1 MDADLS
7 ENRFLTT
14 ELLTAS
20 FGLQASPKP
29 SSNPIIKNM
38 GKIKILSADVANKI
52 AAGEVVERPASVIK
66 ELIENAVDAGST
78 SIRVEIRAGG
88 KRLIHVSDNGSG
100 MERED
105 ALLALERHATSK
117 VNRIEDLE
125 CIQTFGF
132 RGEALASIASVS
144 QFELLTRTADALE
157 GTKVSVEGGV
167 FRSVQESGCS
177 PGTHMSINNL
187 FYNVP
192 ARLKF
197 LKTDTTEMNHVTN
210 QVTWAA
216 LAHPNIHFSLTHN
229 GRSILDVRACDSH
242 LERVRLLYGKEFAD
256 NLIEFTEELPDLKI
270 YGLLGK
276 PEFTKPNREYQL
288 FFLNQ
293 RPIRSRIIGAA
304 LTEAL
309 DAMVAK
315 GRQPVALLFLTLEP
329 ETVDVNV
336 HPAKIEV
343 RFRNER
349 TIYSGI
355 VRILRNAV
363 HKAKYIPKIETPAEP
378 TQSEEDAETRDTSI
392 QQRISTPRH
401 IPTARGQRATTP
413 VARTQRTETPP
424 VPTQEVGDGEQET
437 EIIDASAVQ
446 APSTPT
452 EIVVQPPQ
460 QEIPDGVNLSLL
472 DFEDVQLKTNLFKT
486 YIVAEAGDKIFF
498 IDQHVAAERVL
509 YERFVNQMQAEG
521 IPVQGLLLPVTLEAT
536 PQQLS
541 ILKVHGDIFN
551 KLGFDL
557 EEFGGNTILIRAIPS
572 PLPTRVAAQTI
583 TDLLDKLPEAPHT
596 EVQLPEAI
604 DNALI
609 TLACKSAVKAGDT
622 LDTKEMINL
631 IKELSEAKLPF
642 NCPHSRPIIVEMGR
656 DELERRFHR

>member
-1 MDADLS
+1 
-7 ENRFLTT
+7 
-14 ELLTAS
+14 
-20 FGLQASPKP
+20 
-29 SSNPIIKNM
+29 M

-52 AAGEVVERPASVIK
+52 AAGEVVERPASVVK
-66 ELIENAVDAGST
+66 ELIENAVDAGSA

-88 KRLIHVSDNGSG
+88 KRLIHVSDNGVG

-117 VNRIEDLE
+117 VHRIEDLAQ
-125 CIQTFGF
+125 IQTFGF

-144 QFELLTRTADALE
+144 QFELLTRTAEALE

-177 PGTHMSINNL
+177 PGTHMSVNNL

-229 GRSILDVRACDSH
+229 GRTVIDVRACDSH
-242 LERVRLLYGKEFAD
+242 LERVRLLYGKEFAE

-309 DAMVAK
+309 NAMVAK
-315 GRQPVALLFLTLEP
+315 DRQPVALLFLTLDP

-349 TIYSGI
+349 TIYSGV
-355 VRILRNAV
+355 VRMLRNAV
-363 HKAKYIPKIETPAEP
+363 HKAKYIPKIETSIEP
-378 TQSEEDAETRDTSI
+378 SQSEEGAETRDSGLS
-392 QQRISTPRH
+392 QRTSTPGAR
-401 IPTARGQRATTP
+401 IPTGNRQRAATP
-413 VARTQRTETPP
+413 ITQPQITQAPSPQRTEAS
-424 VPTQEVGDGEQET
+424 EQET
-437 EIIDASAVQ
+437 ETPDTSEAQV
-446 APSTPT
+446 PSTPT

-472 DFEDVQLKTNLFKT
+472 DFENVQLKANLFKT
-486 YIVAEAGDKIFF
+486 YIVAEAEDKIFF

-509 YERFVNQMQAEG
+509 YERFVNQMQADG

-541 ILKVHGDIFN
+541 TLKIHGDIFS

-572 PLPTRVAAQTI
+572 PLPTRVAAQTV
-583 TDLLDKLPEAPHT
+583 TDLLDKLPEEPHT
-596 EVQLPEAI
+596 DVQLPKAI
-604 DNALI
+604 DDALI
-609 TLACKSAVKAGDT
+609 TVACKSAVKAGDT
-622 LDTKEMINL
+622 LDMKEMMNL
-631 IKELSEAKLPF
+631 IKELSEAKHPF

>member
-1 MDADLS
+1 M
-7 ENRFLTT
+7 
-14 ELLTAS
+14 
-20 FGLQASPKP
+20 P
-29 SSNPIIKNM
+29 
-38 GKIKILSADVANKI
+38 KIKILSADVANKI
-52 AAGEVVERPASVIK
+52 AAGEVVERPASVVK
-66 ELIENAVDAGST
+66 ELIENAVDAEST
-78 SIRVEIRAGG
+78 SIRVEVRAGG

-125 CIQTFGF
+125 QIQTFGF

-144 QFELLTRTADALE
+144 QFELLTRTPDALM
-157 GTKVSVEGGV
+157 GTKVNVDGGV

-177 PGTHMSINNL
+177 PGTHMSVNNL

-197 LKTDTTEMNHVTN
+197 LKTDTTEMNHVTK
-210 QVTWAA
+210 QVTWTA
-216 LAHPNIHFSLTHN
+216 LAHPNIQFSLTHN
-229 GRSILDVRACDSH
+229 NRSILDVRACDSH
-242 LERVRLLYGKEFAD
+242 LERIRLIYGKEFAE
-256 NLIEFTEELPDLKI
+256 NLIEFTEELPDLKM

-293 RPIRSRIIGAA
+293 RPIRSPIISAA

-309 DAMVAK
+309 SSMIAK
-315 GRQPVALLFLTLEP
+315 DRQPVALLFLTLDP
-329 ETVDVNV
+329 EAVDVNV

-355 VRILRNAV
+355 VRMLRNAI
-363 HKAKYIPKIETPAEP
+363 HKAKYIPKIETAVEPSQAEA
-378 TQSEEDAETRDTSI
+378 TAKHRDIGLS
-392 QQRISTPRH
+392 RR
-401 IPTARGQRATTP
+401 IPTSRHGPQQTTP
-413 VARTQRTETPP
+413 ITQTQQTQTPITSRDQTIDDREETETIEASEAQTPVTPP
-424 VPTQEVGDGEQET
+424 
-437 EIIDASAVQ
+437 
-446 APSTPT
+446 

-460 QEIPDGVNLSLL
+460 QIPEDADLSLL
-472 DFEDVQLKTNLFKT
+472 DFEHIQLKANLFKT
-486 YIVAEAGDKIFF
+486 YIVVEARDKIFF

-509 YERFVNQMQAEG
+509 YERFVNQMKSDG

-536 PQQLS
+536 AQHLGT
-541 ILKVHGDIFN
+541 LKIHGDIFK

-557 EEFGGNTILIRAIPS
+557 EEFGGNTILIRAIPA
-572 PLPTRVAAQTI
+572 PLPTRVAAQTV
-583 TDLLDKLPEAPHT
+583 TDLLDKLPTQPHT
-596 EVQLPEAI
+596 EVEIPEAI

-631 IKELSEAKLPF
+631 LKELSEAKHPF

>member
-1 MDADLS
+1 M
-7 ENRFLTT
+7 
-14 ELLTAS
+14 
-20 FGLQASPKP
+20 PK
-29 SSNPIIKNM
+29 IR
-38 GKIKILSADVANKI
+38 ILSADVANKI
-52 AAGEVVERPASVIK
+52 AAGEVVERPASVVK
-66 ELIENAVDAGST
+66 ELIENAVDAEST
-78 SIRVEIRAGG
+78 SIRVEVRAGG
-88 KRLIHVSDNGSG
+88 KRLIRVSDNGSG

-117 VNRIEDLE
+117 VNRIEDLDQ
-125 CIQTFGF
+125 IQTFGF

-144 QFELLTRTADALE
+144 QFELLTRTSDALM
-157 GTKVSVEGGV
+157 GTKVNVDGGV

-177 PGTHMSINNL
+177 PGTHMSVNNL

-197 LKTDTTEMNHVTN
+197 LKTDTTEMNHVTR
-210 QVTWAA
+210 QVTWTA

-229 GRSILDVRACDSH
+229 SRSMLDVRACDSH
-242 LERVRLLYGKEFAD
+242 LERVRLIYGKEFAD
-256 NLIEFTEELPDLKI
+256 NLIEFTEELPDLKM

-293 RPIRSRIIGAA
+293 RPIRSPIISAA

-309 DAMVAK
+309 SSMIAK
-315 GRQPVALLFLTLEP
+315 DRQPVALLFLTLDP
-329 ETVDVNV
+329 EAVDVNV

-355 VRILRNAV
+355 VRMLRNAI
-363 HKAKYIPKIETPAEP
+363 HKAKYIPKIETAVEP
-378 TQSEEDAETRDTSI
+378 SQSDADAKSRGSSVSQRVATS
-392 QQRISTPRH
+392 RH
-401 IPTARGQRATTP
+401 VPQRATPITQ
-413 VARTQRTETPP
+413 TQRTQTPFVPPHRAAGNGAETETTDVPETPP
-424 VPTQEVGDGEQET
+424 LTTPPEV
-437 EIIDASAVQ
+437 
-446 APSTPT
+446 
-452 EIVVQPPQ
+452 VVQPPQ
-460 QEIPDGVNLSLL
+460 QVPEDTDLSLL
-472 DFEDVQLKTNLFKT
+472 NFENVQLKTNLFKT
-486 YIVAEAGDKIFF
+486 YIVVEARDKIFF

-509 YERFVNQMQAEG
+509 YERFVNQMETDG

-536 PQQLS
+536 AEQLGT
-541 ILKVHGDIFN
+541 LKIHGDIFK

-557 EEFGGNTILIRAIPS
+557 EEFGGSTILIRAIPA
-572 PLPTRVAAQTI
+572 PLPTRVAAQTV
-583 TDLLDKLPEAPHT
+583 TDLLDKLPTQPHT
-596 EVQLPEAI
+596 EVQIPEAI

-622 LDTKEMINL
+622 LDTKEMMNL

>member
-1 MDADLS
+1 M
-7 ENRFLTT
+7 
-14 ELLTAS
+14 
-20 FGLQASPKP
+20 P
-29 SSNPIIKNM
+29 
-38 GKIKILSADVANKI
+38 KIKILSADVANKI
-52 AAGEVVERPASVIK
+52 AAGEVVERPASVVK
-66 ELIENAVDAGST
+66 ELIENAIDAEST

-88 KRLIHVSDNGSG
+88 KRLIRVSDNGLG

-117 VNRIEDLE
+117 VGRVEDLE
-125 CIQTFGF
+125 RIQTFGF

-157 GTKVSVEGGV
+157 GTKVDVEGGV

-187 FYNVP
+187 FHNVP

-197 LKTDTTEMNHVTN
+197 LKTDTTEMNHITN

-216 LAHPNIHFSLTHN
+216 LAHPKIHFSLMHN
-229 GRSILDVRACDSH
+229 GRSILDVRSCDSY
-242 LERVRLLYGKEFAD
+242 LERARLLYGREFAE
-256 NLIEFTEELPDLKI
+256 NLIEFTEELPDLKM

-309 DAMVAK
+309 GAMVAK
-315 GRQPVALLFLTLEP
+315 DRQPVALLFLTLDP

-349 TIYSGI
+349 TIYSGV
-355 VRILRNAV
+355 VRMLRDAL
-363 HKAKYIPKIETPAEP
+363 HKTKYIPKIETPIES
-378 TQSEEDAETRDTSI
+378 TQSERDAANRDTSLS
-392 QQRISTPRH
+392 QRVSAPVTGRGHHTP
-401 IPTARGQRATTP
+401 QRTTP
-413 VARTQRTETPP
+413 IVQGRESRLGTAPTS
-424 VPTQEVGDGEQET
+424 VPQET
-437 EIIDASAVQ
+437 EDRNQEVIDTSEAQTS
-446 APSTPT
+446 STAT
-452 EIVVQPPQ
+452 EVVVQPPQ
-460 QEIPDGVNLSLL
+460 QRIPEDANLSLL
-472 DFEDVQLKTNLFKT
+472 DFENVQLKTNLFKT
-486 YIVAEAGDKIFF
+486 YIVVEAAEKIFF

-509 YERFVNQMQAEG
+509 YERFVNQVETDG
-521 IPVQGLLLPVTLEAT
+521 IPVQGLLLPVTLEVT
-536 PQQLS
+536 PQQLGV
-541 ILKVHGDIFN
+541 LKIHGDIFK
-551 KLGFDL
+551 KLGFALD
-557 EEFGGNTILIRAIPS
+557 EFGGNTILIRAIPS
-572 PLPTRVAAQTI
+572 PLPTRIAAQTV
-583 TDLLDKLPEAPHT
+583 TDLLDRLPEEPHT
-596 EVQLPEAI
+596 DVQIPEAI

-622 LDTKEMINL
+622 LDTKEMMNL

>member
-1 MDADLS
+1 M
-7 ENRFLTT
+7 
-14 ELLTAS
+14 
-20 FGLQASPKP
+20 P
-29 SSNPIIKNM
+29 
-38 GKIKILSADVANKI
+38 KIKILSADVANKI
-52 AAGEVVERPASVIK
+52 AAGEVVERPASVVK
-66 ELIENAVDAGST
+66 ELIENAVDAEST
-78 SIRVEIRAGG
+78 SIRVEVRAGG

-117 VNRIEDLE
+117 VNRIEDLTQ
-125 CIQTFGF
+125 IQTFGF

-144 QFELLTRTADALE
+144 QFELLTRTPDALI
-157 GTKVSVEGGV
+157 GTKVNVDGGV

-177 PGTHMSINNL
+177 PGTHMSVNNL

-197 LKTDTTEMNHVTN
+197 LKTDTTEMNHVTR
-210 QVTWAA
+210 QVTWTA
-216 LAHPNIHFSLTHN
+216 LAHPNIQFSLTHN
-229 GRSILDVRACDSH
+229 SRSILDVRACDSH
-242 LERVRLLYGKEFAD
+242 LERVRLIYGKEFAD
-256 NLIEFTEELPDLKI
+256 NLIEFTEELPDLKM

-293 RPIRSRIIGAA
+293 RPIRSPIIAAA

-309 DAMVAK
+309 SSMIVKD
-315 GRQPVALLFLTLEP
+315 RQPVALLFLTLDP
-329 ETVDVNV
+329 EAVDVNV

-355 VRILRNAV
+355 VRMLRNAI
-363 HKAKYIPKIETPAEP
+363 HKAKYIPKIETAVEP
-378 TQSEEDAETRDTSI
+378 SQSEATAKHRDISLP
-392 QQRISTPRH
+392 QRVSTPITGKGQR
-401 IPTARGQRATTP
+401 TQFRGQP
-413 VARTQRTETPP
+413 
-424 VPTQEVGDGEQET
+424 
-437 EIIDASAVQ
+437 SAVSSQ
-446 APSTPT
+446 PESPVEAESGSSGLQTSHTSPATDNQQIVAPT

-460 QEIPDGVNLSLL
+460 QQVPEDTDLSLL
-472 DFEDVQLKTNLFKT
+472 DFEHIQLKTNLFKT
-486 YIVAEAGDKIFF
+486 YIVVEARDKIFF

-509 YERFVNQMQAEG
+509 YERFVNQMKTDG

-536 PQQLS
+536 AQQLGT
-541 ILKVHGDIFN
+541 LKIHGDIFK

-557 EEFGGNTILIRAIPS
+557 EEFGGNTILIRAIPA
-572 PLPTRVAAQTI
+572 PLPTRVAAQTV
-583 TDLLDKLPEAPHT
+583 TDLLDKLPTQPHT
-596 EVQLPEAI
+596 EVQIPEAI
-604 DNALI
+604 ENALI

-631 IKELSEAKLPF
+631 LKELSEAKLPF

>member
-1 MDADLS
+1 
-7 ENRFLTT
+7 
-14 ELLTAS
+14 
-20 FGLQASPKP
+20 
-29 SSNPIIKNM
+29 M

-52 AAGEVVERPASVIK
+52 AAGEVVERPASVVK

-78 SIRVEIRAGG
+78 TIRVEIRAGG
-88 KRLIHVSDNGSG
+88 KRLIHVSDNGVG

-117 VNRIEDLE
+117 VGRIEDLE

-157 GTKVSVEGGV
+157 GTKVNVDGGV

-242 LERVRLLYGKEFAD
+242 LERVRLLYGKEFAE

-363 HKAKYIPKIETPAEP
+363 HKAKYIPKIETPTQP
-378 TQSEEDAETRDTSI
+378 TQSAEDAETRDTGI

-401 IPTARGQRATTP
+401 TPPPPPVTGRRQHTTP
-413 VARTQRTETPP
+413 IAQTQRTHAPQTENPEQAPETIEPS
-424 VPTQEVGDGEQET
+424 EVQT
-437 EIIDASAVQ
+437 
-446 APSTPT
+446 PSTPT

-460 QEIPDGVNLSLL
+460 QEIPDSVNLSLL
-472 DFEDVQLKTNLFKT
+472 DFESVQLKTNLFKT
-486 YIVAEAGDKIFF
+486 YIVAEAKDKIFF

-509 YERFVNQMQAEG
+509 YERFVNQMQADR

-541 ILKVHGDIFN
+541 ALKTHGDIFE

-557 EEFGGNTILIRAIPS
+557 EEFGGNTILIRAIPA

-583 TDLLDKLPEAPHT
+583 TDLLDKLPEAPYT
-596 EVQLPEAI
+596 DVQLPEAI

-609 TLACKSAVKAGDT
+609 MLACKSAVKAGDT
-622 LDTKEMINL
+622 LDMKEMMNL

-642 NCPHSRPIIVEMGR
+642 NCPHSRPIIVEMRR
-656 DELERRFHR
+656 DELERWFHR

>member
-1 MDADLS
+1 M
-7 ENRFLTT
+7 
-14 ELLTAS
+14 
-20 FGLQASPKP
+20 P
-29 SSNPIIKNM
+29 
-38 GKIKILSADVANKI
+38 KIKILSADVANKI
-52 AAGEVVERPASVIK
+52 AAGEVVERPASVVK
-66 ELIENAVDAGST
+66 ELIENAIDAEST

-88 KRLIHVSDNGSG
+88 KRLIRVSDNGSG

-117 VNRIEDLE
+117 VGRVEDLE
-125 CIQTFGF
+125 RIQTFGF

-157 GTKVSVEGGV
+157 GTKVDVEGGV

-197 LKTDTTEMNHVTN
+197 LKTDTTEMNHITN

-216 LAHPNIHFSLTHN
+216 LAHPKIHFSLTHN
-229 GRSILDVRACDSH
+229 GRSILDVRSCDSH
-242 LERVRLLYGKEFAD
+242 LERARLLYGREFAE
-256 NLIEFTEELPDLKI
+256 NLIEFTEELPDLKM

-276 PEFTKPNREYQL
+276 PELTKPNREYQL

-293 RPIRSRIIGAA
+293 RPIRNRIIGAA

-309 DAMVAK
+309 DQMVAK
-315 GRQPVALLFLTLEP
+315 DRQPVALLFLTLDP

-349 TIYSGI
+349 TIYSGV
-355 VRILRNAV
+355 VRMLRDAL
-363 HKAKYIPKIETPAEP
+363 HKTKYIPKIETPIET
-378 TQSEEDAETRDTSI
+378 TQSERDTENRDTGLS
-392 QQRISTPRH
+392 QRVSTPH
-401 IPTARGQRATTP
+401 HTPGTPPITEGGQRTTP
-413 VARTQRTETPP
+413 IIQGRESRLETAPTS
-424 VPTQEVGDGEQET
+424 VPQEPKDREQEVINTSEAQT
-437 EIIDASAVQ
+437 S
-446 APSTPT
+446 STPT

-460 QEIPDGVNLSLL
+460 QQMSGDANLSLL
-472 DFEDVQLKTNLFKT
+472 DFENVQLKTNLFKT
-486 YIVAEAGDKIFF
+486 YIVVEAKDKIFF

-509 YERFVNQMQAEG
+509 YERFVNQVETDG
-521 IPVQGLLLPVTLEAT
+521 IPVQGLLLPVTLEVT
-536 PQQLS
+536 PQQLGV
-541 ILKVHGDIFN
+541 LKIHGDIFK

-557 EEFGGNTILIRAIPS
+557 DEFGGNTILIRAIPS
-572 PLPTRVAAQTI
+572 PLPTRIAAQTV
-583 TDLLDKLPEAPHT
+583 TDLLHKLPEEPHT
-596 EVQLPEAI
+596 DVQIPEAI

-622 LDTKEMINL
+622 LDTKEMMNL

>member
-1 MDADLS
+1 M
-7 ENRFLTT
+7 
-14 ELLTAS
+14 
-20 FGLQASPKP
+20 P
-29 SSNPIIKNM
+29 
-38 GKIKILSADVANKI
+38 KIKILSADVANKI

-78 SIRVEIRAGG
+78 SIRVEVRAGG
-88 KRLIHVSDNGSG
+88 KRLIHVSDNGTG

-125 CIQTFGF
+125 QIQTFGF

-144 QFELLTRTADALE
+144 QFELLTRTSDALT
-157 GTKVSVEGGV
+157 GTKVNVDGGV

-177 PGTHMSINNL
+177 PGTHMSVNNL

-210 QVTWAA
+210 QVTWTA
-216 LAHPNIHFSLTHN
+216 LAHPNIQFSLTHN
-229 GRSILDVRACDSH
+229 NRSILDVRACDSH
-242 LERVRLLYGKEFAD
+242 LERVRLLYGKEFAE
-256 NLIEFTEELPDLKI
+256 NLIEFTEELPDLKM
-270 YGLLGK
+270 YGLIGK
-276 PEFTKPNREYQL
+276 PEFTKSNRAYQL

-293 RPIRSRIIGAA
+293 RPIRSPIISAA
-304 LTEAL
+304 LTEAFNS
-309 DAMVAK
+309 MVAK
-315 GRQPVALLFLTLEP
+315 DRQPVALLFLTLEP

-355 VRILRNAV
+355 VRMLRNAI
-363 HKAKYIPKIETPAEP
+363 HKAKYIPKIETRVEP
-378 TQSEEDAETRDTSI
+378 TQSERNAERRDTSLS
-392 QQRISTPRH
+392 QRVSTSRH
-401 IPTARGQRATTP
+401 A
-413 VARTQRTETPP
+413 TQRT
-424 VPTQEVGDGEQET
+424 
-437 EIIDASAVQ
+437 
-446 APSTPT
+446 TPT
-452 EIVVQPPQ
+452 AQTQRTQTPSVPSHQTEDMSAETNITDVPGRQTPVTSAGVVVQPPQ
-460 QEIPDGVNLSLL
+460 QQIPEDATLSLL
-472 DFEDVQLKTNLFKT
+472 DFENVQLKTNLFKT
-486 YIVAEAGDKIFF
+486 YIVIEARDKIFF

-509 YERFVNQMQAEG
+509 YERFVNQMEADG

-536 PQQLS
+536 AQQLGT
-541 ILKVHGDIFN
+541 LKIHGDIFK

-572 PLPTRVAAQTI
+572 SLPTRVAAQTV
-583 TDLLDKLPEAPHT
+583 TDLLDKLPTAPHT
-596 EVQLPEAI
+596 EIQIPEAI

-622 LDTKEMINL
+622 LDTKEMMNL

>member
-1 MDADLS
+1 MP
-7 ENRFLTT
+7 N
-14 ELLTAS
+14 
-20 FGLQASPKP
+20 
-29 SSNPIIKNM
+29 
-38 GKIKILSADVANKI
+38 IKILSADVANKI
-52 AAGEVVERPASVIK
+52 AAGEVVERPASVVK
-66 ELIENAVDAGST
+66 ELIENALDAGST
-78 SIRVEIRAGG
+78 SIRVEVRAGG
-88 KRLIHVSDNGSG
+88 KRLIRVSDNGGG

-125 CIQTFGF
+125 SIQTFGF

-157 GTKVSVEGGV
+157 GTKVDVEGGI

-177 PGTHMSINNL
+177 PGTHMSVNNL

-216 LAHPNIHFSLTHN
+216 LAHPKIHFSLTHN
-229 GRSILDVRACDSH
+229 GRSILDVRACDSY
-242 LERVRLLYGKEFAD
+242 LERVRLLYGREFAE

-309 DAMVAK
+309 DSMIAK
-315 GRQPVALLFLTLEP
+315 DRQPVALLFLTLDP
-329 ETVDVNV
+329 EAVDVNV

-349 TIYSGI
+349 TIYSGV
-355 VRILRNAV
+355 VRMIRNAV
-363 HKAKYIPKIETPAEP
+363 HKTKYIPKIETSVES
-378 TQSEEDAETRDTSI
+378 TQSEEDTETRDAGLS
-392 QQRISTPRH
+392 RRVSTPV
-401 IPTARGQRATTP
+401 TGRGQR
-413 VARTQRTETPP
+413 VVQTQRGQTPS
-424 VPTQEVGDGEQET
+424 VPTQETTDIEQVVPTQGTADSGQET
-437 EIIDASAVQ
+437 ETPDTSSETQ
-446 APSTPT
+446 APSIPP
-452 EIVVQPPQ
+452 EVVVQPPQ
-460 QEIPDGVNLSLL
+460 QQIPEGVNLSLL
-472 DFEDVQLKTNLFKT
+472 DFENVQLKANLFKT

-509 YERFVNQMQAEG
+509 YERFVNHLKTDG
-521 IPVQGLLLPVTLEAT
+521 IPVQGLLLPVTVEAT
-536 PQQLS
+536 PQQLG
-541 ILKVHGDIFN
+541 ILKVHGDIFK

-572 PLPTRVAAQTI
+572 PLPTRVASQTV
-583 TDLLDKLPEAPHT
+583 TDLLDKLPEEPHT
-596 EVQLPEAI
+596 DVQLPEAI

-622 LDTKEMINL
+622 LDMKEMTNL

>member
-1 MDADLS
+1 M
-7 ENRFLTT
+7 
-14 ELLTAS
+14 
-20 FGLQASPKP
+20 P
-29 SSNPIIKNM
+29 
-38 GKIKILSADVANKI
+38 KIKILSADVANKI
-52 AAGEVVERPASVIK
+52 AAGEVVERPASVVK
-66 ELIENAVDAGST
+66 ELIENAIDAGST

-88 KRLIHVSDNGSG
+88 KRLIRVSDNGAG

-144 QFELLTRTADALE
+144 QFEILTRTADALE
-157 GTKVSVEGGV
+157 GTKVDVEGGV

-229 GRSILDVRACDSH
+229 GRSILDVRSCDSY
-242 LERVRLLYGKEFAD
+242 LERARLLYGREFAE
-256 NLIEFTEELPDLKI
+256 NLIEFTEELPDLKM

-276 PEFTKPNREYQL
+276 PELTKPNREYQL

-309 DAMVAK
+309 GAMVAK
-315 GRQPVALLFLTLEP
+315 DRQPVALLFLTLEP

-349 TIYSGI
+349 TIYSGV
-355 VRILRNAV
+355 VRMLRDAV
-363 HKAKYIPKIETPAEP
+363 HRAKYIPKIETPIEP
-378 TQSEEDAETRDTSI
+378 TQSNGDTENRDTGLS
-392 QQRISTPRH
+392 QRVSTPGS
-401 IPTARGQRATTP
+401 PPVAGRGQRTTP
-413 VARTQRTETPP
+413 MAQVHRMQTSPVTP
-424 VPTQEVGDGEQET
+424 QET
-437 EIIDASAVQ
+437 EASDREVVNASEAQ
-446 APSTPT
+446 TPSTPT

-460 QEIPDGVNLSLL
+460 QRIPDDANLSLL
-472 DFEDVQLKTNLFKT
+472 DFENVQLKTNLFKT
-486 YIVAEAGDKIFF
+486 YIVVEAGDKIFF

-509 YERFVNQMQAEG
+509 YERFVNQVETDG
-521 IPVQGLLLPVTLEAT
+521 IPVQGLLLPVTLEVT
-536 PQQLS
+536 PQQLGV
-541 ILKVHGDIFN
+541 LKIHGDIFK

-557 EEFGGNTILIRAIPS
+557 DEFGGNTILIRAIPS
-572 PLPTRVAAQTI
+572 PLPTRIAAQTV

-596 EVQLPEAI
+596 DVQIPEAI
-604 DNALI
+604 DSALV

-642 NCPHSRPIIVEMGR
+642 NCPHSRPIIIEMGR

>member
-1 MDADLS
+1 M
-7 ENRFLTT
+7 
-14 ELLTAS
+14 
-20 FGLQASPKP
+20 P
-29 SSNPIIKNM
+29 
-38 GKIKILSADVANKI
+38 KIKILSADVANKI
-52 AAGEVVERPASVIK
+52 AAGEVVERPASVVK
-66 ELIENAVDAGST
+66 ELIENAIDAGST
-78 SIRVEIRAGG
+78 AIRVEIRAGG
-88 KRLIHVSDNGSG
+88 KRLIRVSDNGIG
-100 MERED
+100 MQRED

-125 CIQTFGF
+125 RIHTFGF

-157 GTKVSVEGGV
+157 GTKVDVEGGV

-197 LKTDTTEMNHVTN
+197 LKTDTTEMNHITN

-216 LAHPNIHFSLTHN
+216 LAHPKIHFSLTHN
-229 GRSILDVRACDSH
+229 GRSILDVRSCDSY
-242 LERVRLLYGKEFAD
+242 LERVRLLYGREFAE
-256 NLIEFTEELPDLKI
+256 NLIEFTEALPDLKM

-309 DAMVAK
+309 NAMVAK
-315 GRQPVALLFLTLEP
+315 DRQPVALLFLTLEP
-329 ETVDVNV
+329 DTVDVNV

-355 VRILRNAV
+355 VRMLRDAL
-363 HKAKYIPKIETPAEP
+363 HKTTYIPKIETPIEP
-378 TQSEEDAETRDTSI
+378 THSDGDTENRDVSRP
-392 QQRISTPRH
+392 QRVPPLGSLSGPG
-401 IPTARGQRATTP
+401 RGQRTTP
-413 VARTQRTETPP
+413 IPQVQHRQTPP
-424 VPTQEVGDGEQET
+424 VTPQET
-437 EIIDASAVQ
+437 EKGDQASEAQ
-446 APSTPT
+446 TPSTQHGQGTLAPT
-452 EIVVQPPQ
+452 IVVQPPQ
-460 QEIPDGVNLSLL
+460 QRMPDDANLSLL
-472 DFEDVQLKTNLFKT
+472 DFENVQLKTILFKT
-486 YIVAEAGDKIFF
+486 YIVVEAGDKIFF

-509 YERFVNQMQAEG
+509 YERFVNQVETDG
-521 IPVQGLLLPVTLEAT
+521 IPVQGLLLPVTLEVT
-536 PQQLS
+536 PQQLGV
-541 ILKVHGDIFN
+541 LKIHGDIFK

-572 PLPTRVAAQTI
+572 PLPTRIAAQTV

-596 EVQLPEAI
+596 EVQIPEAM

-622 LDTKEMINL
+622 LDTKEMMNL

>member
-1 MDADLS
+1 M
-7 ENRFLTT
+7 
-14 ELLTAS
+14 
-20 FGLQASPKP
+20 P
-29 SSNPIIKNM
+29 
-38 GKIKILSADVANKI
+38 KIKILSADVANKI
-52 AAGEVVERPASVIK
+52 AAGEVVERPASVVK
-66 ELIENAVDAGST
+66 ELIENALDAGST
-78 SIRVEIRAGG
+78 SIRVEVRAGG
-88 KRLIHVSDNGSG
+88 KRLIRVSDNGGG

-117 VNRIEDLE
+117 VNGIEDLE
-125 CIQTFGF
+125 SIQTFGF

-157 GTKVSVEGGV
+157 GTKVDVEGGV

-177 PGTHMSINNL
+177 PGTHMSVNNL

-216 LAHPNIHFSLTHN
+216 LAHPKIHFSLTHN
-229 GRSILDVRACDSH
+229 GRSILDVRACDSY
-242 LERVRLLYGKEFAD
+242 LERVRLLYGREFAE

-315 GRQPVALLFLTLEP
+315 DRQPVALLFLTLEP

-349 TIYSGI
+349 TVYSGV
-355 VRILRNAV
+355 VRMIRNAV
-363 HKAKYIPKIETPAEP
+363 HKAKYIPKIETSTEQPP
-378 TQSEEDAETRDTSI
+378 SEEGTESRDADLS
-392 QQRISTPRH
+392 QRVSTPRSTTP
-401 IPTARGQRATTP
+401 IGGRRAAATPTAQTRRGQ
-413 VARTQRTETPP
+413 TPP
-424 VPTQEVGDGEQET
+424 VPTQEPADIEQESETVNTSET
-437 EIIDASAVQ
+437 ET
-446 APSTPT
+446 PSTPT
-452 EIVVQPPQ
+452 EVVVQPPQ
-460 QEIPDGVNLSLL
+460 QQIPEGVNLSLL
-472 DFEDVQLKTNLFKT
+472 DFENVQLKANLFKT

-509 YERFVNQMQAEG
+509 YERFVNQLKTDG
-521 IPVQGLLLPVTLEAT
+521 IPVQGLLLPVTVEAT
-536 PQQLS
+536 PQQLGV
-541 ILKVHGDIFN
+541 LKIHSDIFK

-557 EEFGGNTILIRAIPS
+557 EEFGDNTILVRAIPS
-572 PLPTRVAAQTI
+572 PLPTRVASQTV
-583 TDLLDKLPEAPHT
+583 TDLLDKLPEEPHT
-596 EVQLPEAI
+596 DVQLPEAI
-604 DNALI
+604 DNALV
-609 TLACKSAVKAGDT
+609 TLACKAAVKAGDT
-622 LDTKEMINL
+622 LDMKEMMNL

>member
-1 MDADLS
+1 M
-7 ENRFLTT
+7 
-14 ELLTAS
+14 
-20 FGLQASPKP
+20 P
-29 SSNPIIKNM
+29 
-38 GKIKILSADVANKI
+38 KIKILSADVANKI
-52 AAGEVVERPASVIK
+52 AAGEVVERPASVVK
-66 ELIENAVDAGST
+66 ELIENALDAGST

-88 KRLIHVSDNGSG
+88 KRLIRVSDNGGG

-117 VNRIEDLE
+117 VGRIEDLE
-125 CIQTFGF
+125 SIQTFGF

-157 GTKVSVEGGV
+157 GTKVDVEGGV

-177 PGTHMSINNL
+177 PGTHMSVNNL

-216 LAHPNIHFSLTHN
+216 LAHPKIHFSLTHN
-229 GRSILDVRACDSH
+229 GRSILDVRACDSY
-242 LERVRLLYGKEFAD
+242 LERVRLLYGREFAE

-315 GRQPVALLFLTLEP
+315 DRQPVALLFLTLEP
-329 ETVDVNV
+329 EAVDVNV

-349 TIYSGI
+349 TIYSGV
-355 VRILRNAV
+355 VRMIRNAV
-363 HKAKYIPKIETPAEP
+363 HKTKYIPKIETSTEQSP
-378 TQSEEDAETRDTSI
+378 SEEDTESRDADLS
-392 QQRISTPRH
+392 QRVSTPRSTTP
-401 IPTARGQRATTP
+401 IGGRRVATTPTAQTQRGQR
-413 VARTQRTETPP
+413 PP
-424 VPTQEVGDGEQET
+424 VPTQETADIGQET
-437 EIIDASAVQ
+437 EAPDTSSEAQ

-452 EIVVQPPQ
+452 EVVVQPPQ
-460 QEIPDGVNLSLL
+460 QQIPEGVNLSLL
-472 DFEDVQLKTNLFKT
+472 DFENVQLKANLFKT

-509 YERFVNQMQAEG
+509 YERFVNQLKTDG
-521 IPVQGLLLPVTLEAT
+521 IPVQGLLLPVTVEAT
-536 PQQLS
+536 PQQLG
-541 ILKVHGDIFN
+541 ILKIHADIFK

-557 EEFGGNTILIRAIPS
+557 EEFGGNTILVRAIPS
-572 PLPTRVAAQTI
+572 PLPTRVASQTV
-583 TDLLDKLPEAPHT
+583 TDLLDKLPEEPHT
-596 EVQLPEAI
+596 DVQLPEAI
-604 DNALI
+604 DNALV
-609 TLACKSAVKAGDT
+609 TLACKAAVKAGDT
-622 LDTKEMINL
+622 LDMKEMMNL

>member
-1 MDADLS
+1 M
-7 ENRFLTT
+7 
-14 ELLTAS
+14 
-20 FGLQASPKP
+20 P
-29 SSNPIIKNM
+29 
-38 GKIKILSADVANKI
+38 KIKILSADVANKI
-52 AAGEVVERPASVIK
+52 AAGEVVERPASVVK
-66 ELIENAVDAGST
+66 ELIENAIDAGST
-78 SIRVEIRAGG
+78 SIRIEIRAGG
-88 KRLIHVSDNGSG
+88 KRLIRVSDNGIG
-100 MERED
+100 MARED

-125 CIQTFGF
+125 RIHTFGF

-144 QFELLTRTADALE
+144 QFELLTRTADALQ
-157 GTKVSVEGGV
+157 GTKVDVEGGV

-197 LKTDTTEMNHVTN
+197 LKTDTTEMNHITN

-216 LAHPNIHFSLTHN
+216 LAHPKIHFSLTHN
-229 GRSILDVRACDSH
+229 GRSILDVRSCDSY
-242 LERVRLLYGKEFAD
+242 LERIRLLYGREFAE
-256 NLIEFTEELPDLKI
+256 NLIEFTEELPDLKMF
-270 YGLLGK
+270 GLLGK

-315 GRQPVALLFLTLEP
+315 DRQPVALLFLTLEP

-349 TIYSGI
+349 TIYSGV
-355 VRILRNAV
+355 VRILRDAV
-363 HKAKYIPKIETPAEP
+363 HRAKYIPKIETPIEP
-378 TQSEEDAETRDTSI
+378 TQSDGNTES
-392 QQRISTPRH
+392 
-401 IPTARGQRATTP
+401 QRARPLQGRGNTTP
-413 VARTQRTETPP
+413 GSPTFIRREQRTTPNP
-424 VPTQEVGDGEQET
+424 QPQPIQTPSGPSQET
-437 EIIDASAVQ
+437 EGSETQ
-446 APSTPT
+446 TPSTPT
-452 EIVVQPPQ
+452 DIVVQPPQ
-460 QEIPDGVNLSLL
+460 QIPDEVNLSLL
-472 DFEDVQLKTNLFKT
+472 DFKNVQLKTNLFKT
-486 YIVAEAGDKIFF
+486 YIVIEADNKIFF

-509 YERFVNQMQAEG
+509 YERFVNQVETDG
-521 IPVQGLLLPVTLEAT
+521 IPVQGLLLPVTLEVT
-536 PQQLS
+536 PQQLGV
-541 ILKVHGDIFN
+541 LKIHADIFK

-572 PLPTRVAAQTI
+572 PLPTRIAAQTV

-596 EVQLPEAI
+596 DVQIPEAI

-622 LDTKEMINL
+622 LDTKEMMNL